1 MNLTSL
7 KVVSLFQL
15 QASRA
20 YKTLPTAFKKDQERK
35 SRRSTSDNHRSSSR
49 GHASP
54 NSEGL
59 FGGLELKL
67 GIGKLNLRANFSH

>member
-1 MNLTSL
+1 MEVTKL
-7 KVVSLFQL
+7 KVVPLFHL

-67 GIGKLNLRANFSH
+67 GIGKLDLRTNST